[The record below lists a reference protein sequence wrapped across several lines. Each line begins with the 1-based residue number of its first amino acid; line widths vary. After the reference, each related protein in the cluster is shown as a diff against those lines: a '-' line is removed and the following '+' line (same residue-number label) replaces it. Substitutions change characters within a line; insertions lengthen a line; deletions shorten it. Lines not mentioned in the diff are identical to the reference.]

1 MEKQELV
8 NKVLDLVIEG
18 VWFGDLTV
26 IEELL
31 HLLPDENLVNALADD
46 ELDELFKNKK
56 LGKS

>member
-18 VWFGDLTV
+18 VWSGDLTV

-31 HLLPDENLVNALADD
+31 FLLPDENLVNALADD
-46 ELDELFKNKK
+46 ELDELLLTQNPK
-56 LGKS
+56 L